1 MTEAAAAQ
9 EALAA
14 AQKRA
19 REFAE
24 TLGVERPVMNAP
36 MPAEAGPELVAAV
49 SEAGGL
55 GVLPVAGRTP
65 DELAAA
71 VADIRARTQ
80 KPFALHI
87 ELPAKS
93 ATEEELAAARILAD
107 GLSPL
112 FESLGLPDPAG
123 ENGAEIYDFSGEARR
138 SHFAAA
144 FERMLELKPQA
155 VVTTFGGLREPE
167 ADALRDLRIFNIGTA
182 TTLHEA
188 KVLRAAH
195 CDAIVVQGSEAA

>member
-55 GVLPVAGRTP
+55 GVLSAAGRTP

-112 FESLGLPDPAG
+112 FESLGLPDRHLP
-123 ENGAEIYDFSGEARR
+123 
-138 SHFAAA
+138 
-144 FERMLELKPQA
+144 LKHR
-155 VVTTFGGLREPE
+155 V
-167 ADALRDLRIFNIGTA
+167 I
-182 TTLHEA
+182 
-188 KVLRAAH
+188 AH
-195 CDAIVVQGSEAA
+195 CVLPDTQFQFVQ